1 MKQFSKKTIL
11 FQIFC
16 GILFTCVA
24 NPYLLY
30 KTLVPSKILVVLVIF
45 VNSFLL
51 LKSIIRQCKDDVV
64 KAIALGYFQYNKN
77 FFVIVLGASF
87 LGLFLS
93 NLYGKYLIKTNVDP
107 FICILLPAIILYL
120 VILLVSY
127 KIRKRCMY
135 KFDL

>member
-1 MKQFSKKTIL
+1 MEKFSKKAIL

-30 KTLVPSKILVVLVIF
+30 KTLFPSKILVVLVIF

-77 FFVIVLGASF
+77 FFTIVLGVSF
-87 LGLFLS
+87 EGLFLS
-93 NLYGKYLIKTNVDP
+93 YLYGKYLIKTNVDP
-107 FICILLPAIILYL
+107 FVCILLPTGVLYL
-120 VILLVSY
+120 VVLLVSY
-127 KIRKRCMY
+127 KIRKRG
-135 KFDL
+135 FVTV

>member
-1 MKQFSKKTIL
+1 MKHFSKKAIW

-16 GILFTCVA
+16 GILFTCVS

-30 KTLVPSKILVVLVIF
+30 KTLFPSKILFVLVIF

-51 LKSIIRQCKDDVV
+51 LKSIISQCKDDFV
-64 KAIALGYFQYNKN
+64 KAIDFGYFQYNKN
-77 FFVIVLGASF
+77 FFTIVLGASF
-87 LGLFLS
+87 EGFFLS
-93 NLYGKYLIKTNVDP
+93 YLYGKYLIKTNVDA